1 MRPRRS
7 SKCWR
12 RVRTLPPDDL
22 LGSGSV
28 HLRGVDPCWL
38 PGDLQVFVEVV
49 PIEVLP
55 VQSSLAG
62 GKSATGDKYW
72 SPPVV
77 LLCIPEPIVG
87 VEASVGWKVSWVAET
102 EVPFA

>member
-1 MRPRRS
+1 M
-7 SKCWR
+7 
-12 RVRTLPPDDL
+12 PPDYL
-22 LGSGSV
+22 LGPGSV
-28 HLRGVDPCWL
+28 NLCRVNPCRL
-38 PGDLQVFVEVV
+38 PRDLQVFVEVV
-49 PIEVLP
+49 AIEVLP

-87 VEASVGWKVSWVAET
+87 VEASVGWKVSWVAEA
-102 EVPFA
+102 EMPFA

>member
-1 MRPRRS
+1 M
-7 SKCWR
+7 
-12 RVRTLPPDDL
+12 PPDDL
-22 LGSGSV
+22 LSSG
-28 HLRGVDPCWL
+28 GVNLCGVNPSWI
-38 PGDLQVFVEVV
+38 PRNLQVFVEVV
-49 PIEVLP
+49 AIEVLP